1 MTHTTT
7 CLNFFQPN
15 IPRSHF
21 KVLYVILRCIVKNNE
36 ERDIVDVITRAKD
49 GDGEAFGYLYTE
61 FYTPVYR
68 YVYFRL
74 GNWSEETAEDI
85 TQEVFL
91 KAYNSFSTYTYSG
104 KTPLA
109 YWYTIARNILIDK
122 GRKKKVKIE
131 RLDLEDKTIE
141 EIPDDLENIL
151 EKKIRKDNEDD
162 LHKKIKQ
169 LSPDQQD
176 VIILKFIDG
185 LSNNE
190 ISKVLKKS
198 EIAIR
203 QLQSKGLKSLRKIL
217 NKEYE

>member
-1 MTHTTT
+1 M
-7 CLNFFQPN
+7 
-15 IPRSHF
+15 
-21 KVLYVILRCIVKNNE
+21 KNNE

-109 YWYTIARNILIDK
+109 YLYTIARNILIDK